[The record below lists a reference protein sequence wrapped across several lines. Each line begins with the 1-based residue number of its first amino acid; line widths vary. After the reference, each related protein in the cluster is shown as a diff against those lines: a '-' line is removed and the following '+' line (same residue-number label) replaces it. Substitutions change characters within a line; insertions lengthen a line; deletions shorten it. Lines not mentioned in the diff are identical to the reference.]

1 MKKFKWLAVVL
12 AVVVAMTCVLAA
24 CNKKTEPEAP
34 AEQWGEWKTVTAAT
48 CVSAGLEKRTSDQD
62 NVETRAIAPL
72 GHNFVNHICSRCGLS
87 DEDPSVLEY
96 GVDYISLYEQLGAKA
111 SIADVE
117 EDAQGKAYIY
127 VKDGK
132 IAKSTDAGAVK
143 TELGM
148 DFLSMAMVYNTAV
161 PADQTTWE
169 TEDDVYA
176 EWWKLYIQRWNMLL
190 PEIPLYSNEY
200 YDMYNKKLG
209 GVQEHPTNP
218 YWGPAAALI
227 DWTSSDDKIILGS
240 STDLSG
246 KFRYASF
253 GANSPG
259 SSDNDVA
266 GLTQGLATVTNTKN
280 GGYEWDETVVKSH
293 KETTNADGTL
303 TFEIEIN
310 DDLKFSDGSAIT
322 AKNYLVTALAFSTP
336 TAAKAAGKDHKAG
349 MSYVGYADF
358 AAYDGTN
365 EGTEIKNA
373 SGKVTATA
381 HKYFSGLRLLD
392 TYKFSVTVSADYAGY
407 YYKVIQA
414 SFSPSYL
421 PMWLG
426 NGVDIKDDGN
436 GAYLDGNF
444 YTDATVTLI
453 KATAANTDTTYPYS
467 GPYVVESYDAANKT
481 ATLKKNTYYKGNYE
495 GTKPSIGTVVYK
507 KVISATQLA
516 DFKAEGVYVLSA
528 ITGGDATNEA
538 IAYAAG
544 ADGELGNADD
554 VAIMTHYSRAGYG
567 KLGFRADF
575 GPVQFPAVRQA
586 IAYCLNR
593 PSFAS
598 QFTGGFGGVV
608 EGPYYTGAWMYQEV
622 KDEITLNKYTP
633 SVESAKAALEADGWI
648 YNADGTAYSGTGVR
662 YKKFA
667 EANITEKDRNFAAKD
682 GSYKTVYDKENKC
695 YYMPLVLNWYGTVDN
710 EFSDILV
717 KDMVLGQF
725 FKQAGF
731 VVKYTLG
738 DFAPML
744 DELYQ
749 QQVYGYYGGTPTYTC
764 FNFATGFN
772 SAVYDYAYNWTIDP
786 AMYDDYSINYV
797 KDSADFYRL
806 PKAE

>member
-1 MKKFKWLAVVL
+1 MKKFRWLAVAIAIVM
-12 AVVVAMTCVLAA
+12 VMTCVLAA
-24 CNKKTEPEAP
+24 CNKKNDAP
-34 AEQWGEWKTVTAAT
+34 APAAPEVWGEWTTVTPAT

-62 NVETRAIAPL
+62 NVETRAISPL
-72 GHNFVNHICSRCGLS
+72 GHDFKDHKCTRCGLS
-87 DEDPSVLEY
+87 DEDISVLEY

-111 SIADVE
+111 TIADVTE
-117 EDAQGKAYIY
+117 EADGRAYIY

-132 IAKSTDAGAVK
+132 ISSNEAGGTK

-169 TEDDVYA
+169 TEEDVYA
-176 EWWKLYIQRWNMLL
+176 EWWKLYIQRWNILL

-209 GVQEHPTNP
+209 GVTAHPTNP

-227 DWTSSDDKIILGS
+227 DWTSTDDKIILGS

-259 SSDNDVA
+259 ASDNDVA
-266 GLTQGLATVTNTKN
+266 GLTQGLATVTNTKT
-280 GGYEWDETVVKSH
+280 GGYEWDSTVVKDH
-293 KETTNADGTL
+293 KETANADGTL
-303 TFEIEIN
+303 TFEIEIF
-310 DDLKFSDGSAIT
+310 DDLKFSDGSAIK

-365 EGTEIKNA
+365 EGEAIKNA
-373 SGKVTATA
+373 KGVTTATA
-381 HKYFSGLRLLD
+381 HKYFSGLRLLGD
-392 TYKFSVTVSADYAGY
+392 YKFSVTVSAEYSTY
-407 YYKVIQA
+407 FYKIIQA
-414 SFSPSYL
+414 SFGPSYL

-426 NGVDIKDDGN
+426 NGVDIKDDGQ

-444 YTDATVTLI
+444 YSDATVALI

-467 GPYVVESYDAANKT
+467 GPYVVQSYDSAKKE

-516 DFKAEGVYVLSA
+516 DFKAGGVDVLSA

-544 ADGELGNADD
+544 TDGELGTADD
-554 VAIMTHYSRAGYG
+554 VATMTHYSRAGYG

-622 KDEITLNKYTP
+622 KDDILLNKYTP
-633 SVESAKAALEADGWI
+633 SVESAKAALEQDGWI
-648 YNADGTAYSGTGVR
+648 YNADGSAYSGKGVR

-667 EANITEKDRNFAAKD
+667 PANITEKDRNFAAKD
-682 GSYKTVYDKENKC
+682 GSYETVLAKDGN

-731 VVKYTLG
+731 AVKYTLG

-749 QQVYGYYGGTPTYTC
+749 AQVYGYYGGTPTYTC

-786 AMYDDYSINYV
+786 KMYDDYSICYV

-806 PKAE
+806 EKAE